1 MRGDHRTRLTQ
12 ALATMLLAPLCVGAC
27 AISQQQEVAL
37 GASSAAQVSREL
49 PLVHDALVTQ
59 YITTLG
65 RQLAAAT
72 DTRGLT
78 WTFTVVDTKEV
89 NAFALPGGW
98 IYVNRGLIERAGTMT
113 ELAGVLA
120 HEIGHVTRRHSVRQL
135 QQLQGANL
143 GVGLLCTLTRSCQT
157 SVGTEAINIGGS
169 ALFAKFSREDELEAD
184 SEAVTTTVNAGIS
197 PRGIPGMFRVLLSE
211 RQRTPDAVAAFFSTH
226 PLEERRIREA
236 EARITTYPAA
246 RLNQLTMDT
255 PAFRAFRARLHAMP
269 LRASDRTSASRPTSD
284 PRAWHGSADHSPRW

>member
-12 ALATMLLAPLCVGAC
+12 ALATMLLAPLSVGAC

-98 IYVNRGLIERAGTMT
+98 IYVNRGLIERAGTMS

-135 QQLQGANL
+135 QQLHVPSPAQRTTANAGRRGRLLFNPSTRGTPDTRGRGQDHDLSGRQAQPADHGHAGLPGVPRAPARDAPQGIRPYFRIAANI
-143 GVGLLCTLTRSCQT
+143 RST
-157 SVGTEAINIGGS
+157 GMAWIRRSFAPVVVSAASS
-169 ALFAKFSREDELEAD
+169 ALVMAASVAC
-184 SEAVTTTVNAGIS
+184 TVA
-197 PRGIPGMFRVLLSE
+197 
-211 RQRTPDAVAAFFSTH
+211 
-226 PLEERRIREA
+226 
-236 EARITTYPAA
+236 
-246 RLNQLTMDT
+246 
-255 PAFRAFRARLHAMP
+255 
-269 LRASDRTSASRPTSD
+269 
-284 PRAWHGSADHSPRW
+284 

>member
-1 MRGDHRTRLTQ
+1 MRGGHRARHNL
-12 ALATMLLAPLCVGAC
+12 ALATMLLAPLCLGAC
-27 AISQQQEVAL
+27 TISQQQEVEL
-37 GASSAAQVSREL
+37 GASSAAQVSKEL
-49 PLVHDALVTQ
+49 PLVHDAAVTQ
-59 YITTLG
+59 YITALG

-98 IYVNRGLIERAGTMT
+98 IYVNRGLIERAENMS

-143 GVGLLCTLTRSCQT
+143 GLGLLCTLTRSCQ
-157 SVGTEAINIGGS
+157 SNVSNQAINIGGS
-169 ALFAKFSREDELEAD
+169 ALFAKFSRDDEMEAD
-184 SEAVTTTVNAGIS
+184 GEAVTTTIAAGIS

-211 RQRTPDAVAAFFSTH
+211 RQRAPDAVAAFFSTH
-226 PLEERRIREA
+226 PLEESRIQDA
-236 EARITTYPAA
+236 EAKVATYSTATLNRLTT
-246 RLNQLTMDT
+246 DT
-255 PAFRAFRARLHAMP
+255 PAFRSFRARL
-269 LRASDRTSASRPTSD
+269 RALPPS
-284 PRAWHGSADHSPRW
+284 H